1 MLTWHAK
8 HVDRKLKHEYN
19 FHYVKRNTALL
30 WARTFLSELMKIE
43 VSATVPKIKF
53 NDVCSAYSQAK
64 KRLFLLDYDGTLT
77 PIVKNPQDAKP
88 SPRLLKALKDL
99 TADKR
104 NQVYI
109 ISGRGREF
117 LEQCMAGLP
126 VGLSCEHGLFF
137 RHYASDQWEDLLSG
151 MEFTWKDIVLPILE
165 DYTEVMLP
173 LLPGRH
179 VYSVLGT
186 DLRRVPC
193 RVPCAV

>member
-1 MLTWHAK
+1 MLTWYAK

-43 VSATVPKIKF
+43 VSTTVPKIKF

-165 DYTEVMLP
+165 DYTEVACCPFCL
-173 LLPGRH
+173 
-179 VYSVLGT
+179 
-186 DLRRVPC
+186 
-193 RVPCAV
+193 AVTSILYWALT